1 MDFNVYLVCFYR
13 NTLELCEEGLIK
25 DFYGMTRVFF
35 WQNHRSLFFYEKK
48 LLMLELSPM
57 LTPGRH
63 L

>member
-35 WQNHRSLFFYEKK
+35 WQNHRSLFFYEKNY
-48 LLMLELSPM
+48 
-57 LTPGRH
+57 
-63 L
+63 